1 MEQIITGFDTDLG
14 VPLWTTYTVAGN
26 IKNNTGS
33 GKWIQDPR
41 LETNH
46 TGSCQRLSDIARSKE
61 VVYTHLFPKG
71 KRIKN
76 VCVLLNIELDNQNF
90 LAYLQNLLL
99 RKWMPG

>member
-14 VPLWTTYTVAGN
+14 VPLLTTYTVSGN
-26 IKNNTGS
+26 TKNNTGD
-33 GKWIQDPR
+33 GEWIEDSR

-71 KRIKN
+71 TTIKN
-76 VCVLLNIELDNQNF
+76 VGVLLNIELDNQNF
-90 LAYLQNLLL
+90 LSYLQNLLL

>member
-14 VPLWTTYTVAGN
+14 VPLLTNYTVSGN
-26 IKNNTGS
+26 TKNNTG
-33 GKWIQDPR
+33 GGEWIEDSR

-90 LAYLQNLLL
+90 LSYLQNLLL
-99 RKWMPG
+99 RKWKPG